1 MTKAPVCVN
10 TFLLK
15 WTLFFQHCHQQA
27 GPGCLKSGVL
37 CEPGTGR
44 ENCYGPCR
52 GDGMTEPSALN
63 RDQLQAVV
71 GSQPLRLGGRSE
83 CSLSVGGSITSFLS
97 GPRHQE
103 GEGKAWVEKGWDQS
117 WRCAV

>member
-1 MTKAPVCVN
+1 
-10 TFLLK
+10 
-15 WTLFFQHCHQQA
+15 
-27 GPGCLKSGVL
+27 
-37 CEPGTGR
+37 
-44 ENCYGPCR
+44 
-52 GDGMTEPSALN
+52 MTEPSALN

-117 WRCAV
+117 WHCAV